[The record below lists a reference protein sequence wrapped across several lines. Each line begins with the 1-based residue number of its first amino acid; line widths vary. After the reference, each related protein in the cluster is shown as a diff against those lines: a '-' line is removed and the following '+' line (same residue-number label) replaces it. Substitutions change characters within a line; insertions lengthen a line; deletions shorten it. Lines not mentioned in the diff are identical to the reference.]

1 MSKLAKI
8 LTLPSQARPH
18 AVERPLVDP
27 AAGERRAR
35 WVLLAILAGSLGLFV
50 LGAYVPGPDEA
61 AGLHELTT
69 EARQSL
75 YRRTLDEVE
84 TVCREPAASSG
95 ALRDHC
101 VAQAR
106 FVQQLPECRDACRR
120 SASAI
125 LPHARR

>member
-18 AVERPLVDP
+18 VVERPLVDP
-27 AAGERRAR
+27 AAAERRAR
-35 WVLLAILAGSLGLFV
+35 WVLLAILAGAFGLFA
-50 LGAYVPGPDEA
+50 LGSYVGPDET